1 MSSDAAFIILSLFLL
16 IESVPEG
23 QERKH
28 QRTEHKSK
36 EDLMQV
42 TQEVYL
48 CTSLWIRLYT
58 LQEFAD
64 DVRIQSFNI

>member
-1 MSSDAAFIILSLFLL
+1 MSSDAAFIILSLFFVM
-16 IESVPEG
+16 ESMAEG

-28 QRTEHKSK
+28 QRTEHESN

-48 CTSLWIRLYT
+48 STS
-58 LQEFAD
+58 F
-64 DVRIQSFNI
+64 